1 MRVRTGM
8 KRTDRRSKKSRNG
21 TSDDVPLSRSNATGA
36 EGLSV
41 TSSARTK
48 HSFRADLHTEENSNV
63 RVIVEYDVPDVDVIP
78 KDELM
83 QLVETLVRANTPL
96 PWEVVNVDVQ

>member
-1 MRVRTGM
+1 M
-8 KRTDRRSKKSRNG
+8 
-21 TSDDVPLSRSNATGA
+21 
-36 EGLSV
+36 
-41 TSSARTK
+41 
-48 HSFRADLHTEENSNV
+48 